1 MQNKNVQIPYELFF
15 QLLQY
20 FLMDNYDGE
29 EIIRLGLEK
38 KLDAMVNREVY
49 SKSKTAPRKVPAGIS
64 GQTGNTGELSMVKVL
79 SEHFITGACHAP
91 VDSRQVESW

>member
-1 MQNKNVQIPYELFF
+1 MQNKSVQIPYELFF

-38 KLDAMVNREVY
+38 KLQQIQNSTNGRR
-49 SKSKTAPRKVPAGIS
+49 KRKVPEGIS

-91 VDSRQVESW
+91 VRSKQGESW

>member
-1 MQNKNVQIPYELFF
+1 MKNRNVQIPYELFF

-29 EIIRLGLEK
+29 EIIRLGLKK

-49 SKSKTAPRKVPAGIS
+49 SKSKTSTNGRRTGKVPAGIS
-64 GQTGNTGELSMVKVL
+64 GQTGNTGGLSMVKVL
-79 SEHFITGACHAP
+79 SDHFITGACHAP
-91 VDSRQVESW
+91 VDSR